1 MHKNFLINFQ
11 FLLDFC
17 LGVWYYNN
25 RWRTDTPPTIKNLKK
40 FKKMVDKQYNTWY
53 NKTIEKER
61 EEHKMKKM
69 YRVTMKLEQVETV
82 VYVEATSEKEAIE
95 VAKNGHNEFKIVEVF
110 N

>member
-1 MHKNFLINFQ
+1 M
-11 FLLDFC
+11 LDFC

-40 FKKMVDKQYNTWY
+40 FKKMVDKQVFIVY
-53 NKTIEKER
+53 NKDIEKER

-69 YRVTMKLEQVETV
+69 YRVKMELEQVETV
-82 VYVEATSEKEAIE
+82 VYVEAISEKEAIE

-110 N
+110 S

>member
-1 MHKNFLINFQ
+1 
-11 FLLDFC
+11 
-17 LGVWYYNN
+17 
-25 RWRTDTPPTIKNLKK
+25 
-40 FKKMVDKQYNTWY
+40 MVDKQVFIVY
-53 NKTIEKER
+53 NKDIEKER

-110 N
+110 S